1 MSERRGP
8 KTTLEV
14 WVSVPE
20 DPDELAWTRRLVN
33 VIAVVAV
40 LDVMLLVPLLWA
52 SFTDRDDLISVLG
65 PIHGLG
71 FVLLLALCVRGVSA
85 GRWGWWWPLLVVLTL
100 GPVGSLIGDVVV
112 RRELRAQ
119 PA

>member
-14 WVSVPE
+14 WVRVPD
-20 DPDELAWTRRLVN
+20 DPAELASVKRLVN
-33 VIAVVAV
+33 LIAVVAV
-40 LDVMLLVPLLWA
+40 VDVLLLGPLLWA
-52 SFTDRDDLISVLG
+52 AFTDRDDLVSVLG
-65 PIHGLG
+65 PIHGIG
-71 FVLLLALCVRGVSA
+71 FLILLTLCVRGA
-85 GRWGWWWPLLVVLTL
+85 AAERWGWWWPLLIVLTL

-112 RRELRAQ
+112 RRELRGQ